1 MIDDVSFIKTFIMI
15 QIMRLIIFNEF
26 SYFKFLSI
34 VEIHFATMIVML
46 KRLKLLKRC
55 LQNMVI
61 RDQWNSYREDSV
73 RKVPHV
79 KEIILDDI

>member
-1 MIDDVSFIKTFIMI
+1 
-15 QIMRLIIFNEF
+15 
-26 SYFKFLSI
+26 
-34 VEIHFATMIVML
+34 ML

>member
-1 MIDDVSFIKTFIMI
+1 MAVGL
-15 QIMRLIIFNEF
+15 R
-26 SYFKFLSI
+26 
-34 VEIHFATMIVML
+34 VA
-46 KRLKLLKRC
+46 
-55 LQNMVI
+55 NMVI